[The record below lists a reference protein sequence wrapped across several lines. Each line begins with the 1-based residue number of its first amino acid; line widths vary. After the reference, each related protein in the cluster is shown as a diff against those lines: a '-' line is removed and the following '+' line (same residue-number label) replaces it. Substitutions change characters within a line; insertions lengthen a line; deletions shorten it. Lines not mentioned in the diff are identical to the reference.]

1 METRDALDRR
11 MDDLV
16 SSLRRG
22 EITRRAFIVRS
33 SAILASILAS
43 GTMAGFPSPSVA
55 QQSEPRQGGLMR
67 LGLPDGSQ
75 NDSLDPG
82 TWSTSYTGA
91 SFGGGVYNNLV
102 ELLPDGSVVG
112 DLAESWEVEPDAT
125 VWRFK
130 LRQGITFHNGKNLT
144 AEDVRQ
150 SLFHHM
156 KPDSTSGAR
165 AIVEQIK
172 SIEAEGDSTVVF
184 TLSEGN
190 ADFAYLLSA
199 LQLAIFPAL
208 EGGGI
213 DIEAGNGTGA
223 FLLESFEPG
232 IATRLVRNPNYHK
245 NNKPYLDEV
254 EFITLTDPIARLNAL
269 LSGEVDFIRDVD
281 LRSISL
287 IENSADFRVQRT
299 PSLRHTTFDM
309 DTRVAP
315 LDNND
320 VRMALKY
327 ALDRED
333 IIEKVFLGEARVG
346 NDNPIASIMPFWR
359 EFPQRS
365 YNIEKAKEHLAKA
378 GLESV
383 SVDLSAADNAF
394 PGAVEAA
401 VLYQSHAAPAGIKIN
416 VVREAA
422 DGYWE
427 NVWLKKPFAAVNWF
441 GRPTMDWLFS
451 NLYTSDAPWNAGWFN
466 ERFDKLNSLAR
477 SEIDQEKR
485 AAYYGEMQQIIHE
498 EGNIIT
504 VGFIDWLDAHSNRFS
519 LGEEVGGMFPLNN
532 MRIAERAWAKS

>member
-359 EFPQRS
+359 EFR
-365 YNIEKAKEHLAKA
+365 
-378 GLESV
+378 
-383 SVDLSAADNAF
+383 
-394 PGAVEAA
+394 
-401 VLYQSHAAPAGIKIN
+401 
-416 VVREAA
+416 
-422 DGYWE
+422 
-427 NVWLKKPFAAVNWF
+427 
-441 GRPTMDWLFS
+441 
-451 NLYTSDAPWNAGWFN
+451 
-466 ERFDKLNSLAR
+466 
-477 SEIDQEKR
+477 
-485 AAYYGEMQQIIHE
+485 
-498 EGNIIT
+498 
-504 VGFIDWLDAHSNRFS
+504 
-519 LGEEVGGMFPLNN
+519 
-532 MRIAERAWAKS
+532 